1 MKRIII
7 CSDGTWNR
15 PEKLNK
21 KEYPTNVLKFARGI
35 APKDNDHIKQVVFY
49 DWGIGSYHDAAIG
62 GAFGKGLEKNVMD
75 GYRFIIHNY
84 EPGDEIYLFG
94 FSRGAYTVRSLCGLL
109 NNCHVLKGE
118 YAHKVEQAF
127 ALYKNLKYS
136 PNGAFSNDW
145 KRDFSVPNSGHVNF
159 IGVWD
164 TVGAMGLPFSLFGL
178 IKDKHLFYDR
188 KLGSNI
194 KVARH
199 ALSLDEKRKDF
210 EPTIWEPREGSDL
223 KQVWFAGC
231 HSDVG
236 GSYPPD
242 ADNTVLSDIPMMWL
256 LKESSKIGLAFEP
269 FIKVS
274 DLNHNAK
281 KHNEYKRKYKLLGK
295 YIREIPP
302 YAKIPTQVHHTV
314 KLRCNEGSYK
324 SIPIENYL
332 KSNDGRWPE
341 IEEDNA

>member
-15 PEKLNK
+15 PEKLHK
-21 KEYPTNVLKFARGI
+21 KSYPTNVLKFARGI
-35 APKDNDHIKQVVFY
+35 APNDDSDVKQVVFY
-49 DWGIGSYHDAAIG
+49 DWGIGSYHDSVQG

-84 EPGDEIYLFG
+84 EVGDEIYLFG

-118 YAHKVEQAF
+118 YAHKVEEAF
-127 ALYKNLKYS
+127 ALYKNSKHTANGSYS
-136 PNGAFSNDW
+136 KQW
-145 KRDFSVPNSGHVNF
+145 KSEFSVSNSGAVAF
-159 IGVWD
+159 VGVWD

-194 KVARH
+194 KIARH

-210 EPTIWEPREGSDL
+210 EPTLWEPREGTNL

-236 GSYPPD
+236 GSYAPD
-242 ADNTVLSDIPMMWL
+242 RDATFLSDIPLMWL
-256 LKESSKIGLAFEP
+256 LEEAEKKGLRFEP
-269 FIKVS
+269 FVKVFN
-274 DLNHNAK
+274 LNSNSK
-281 KHNEYKRKYKLLGK
+281 KHNEYKRTFKLLGK
-295 YIREIPP
+295 YVREIPDNEI
-302 YAKIPTQVHHTV
+302 IPTFVHNSV
-314 KLRCNEGSYK
+314 KKRYETSTYK
-324 SIPIENYL
+324 STVIENYL
-332 KSNDGRWPE
+332 KDSGGQWPE
-341 IEEDNA
+341 IEF